1 MKKSTAL
8 IRFTKE
14 EMQNLLVALVLAY
27 DASCNLN
34 QMDFAKN
41 FKRLKNDIRKIKHD
55 LERKERKHE
64 ESIQTRQSI

>member
-27 DASCNLN
+27 HASCNLN

-41 FKRLKNDIRKIKHD
+41 FKRLRNDIRKIKHD
-55 LERKERKHE
+55 LERKEREYE
-64 ESIQTRQSI
+64 EKGFKSK

>member
-14 EMQNLLVALVLAY
+14 ELQNLLVALVLAY

-41 FKRLKNDIRKIKHD
+41 FKRLRNDIRKIKHD
-55 LERKERKHE
+55 LERKERQYE
-64 ESIQTRQSI
+64 ENNISTK

>member
-14 EMQNLLVALVLAY
+14 EMQNLLVALVLAH

-41 FKRLKNDIRKIKHD
+41 FKRLRNDIRKIKHD
-55 LERKERKHE
+55 LERKEREYE
-64 ESIQTRQSI
+64 EKGFKSK